1 MLEEKDK
8 LRERLTLR
16 NRIIGL
22 LLRNAREHAGKS
34 KQECADA
41 LGVSTDT
48 ITAYEEGRKPISLPE
63 IEVLAY
69 LTGTPVSHF
78 WDGTPTLIQEEEP
91 LPIKE
96 ILALRHRIVGA
107 LLRQARLERSV
118 SQRELAQ
125 LLNCSE
131 KRISAYEYGE
141 QPIPLAELEILAQ
154 YLHLPLEHFLDT
166 QEGALGEWQRQQ
178 EAWYYFTRLPRE
190 IQEFIIQPL
199 NVKYIEVAMRL
210 AEMPAGKL
218 REIAEGLL
226 DITY

>member
-1 MLEEKDK
+1 MVEDKDK
-8 LRERLTLR
+8 LKEKVALR

-22 LLRNAREHAGKS
+22 LLRNAREYAGKS

-41 LGVSTDT
+41 LGISPETV
-48 ITAYEEGRKPISLPE
+48 TAYEEGRKPVSLPE
-63 IEVLAY
+63 VEVWAY
-69 LTGTPVSHF
+69 LTGMPVSHF
-78 WDGTPTLIQEEEP
+78 WNGNPTLIQQEEP
-91 LPIKE
+91 PPLKE

-107 LLRQARLERSV
+107 LLRQARAERNV
-118 SQRELAQ
+118 SQRELAE
-125 LLNCSE
+125 LLNCPE
-131 KRISAYEYGE
+131 RRISAYEYGE
-141 QPIPLAELEILAQ
+141 QPIPLAELEILCQ
-154 YLHLPLEHFLDT
+154 YLRLPLEHFLDT

-178 EAWYYFTRLPRE
+178 EAWHRFNQLPRKV
-190 IQEFIIQPL
+190 QEFVIQPL